1 MKKIALDL
9 NALRVDSFATTARDS
24 GRRGTVHAAGASEEP
39 TQCLGPTCGTCEP
52 TFAYSCY
59 GTCVGDTCE
68 DVCSAMVTC

>member
-9 NALRVDSFATTARDS
+9 NVLCVESFSTTTGDA
-24 GRRGTVHAAGASEEP
+24 GRRGTVHAAGNSEEA

-59 GTCVGDTCE
+59 GSCVGDTCE
-68 DVCSAMVTC
+68 DVCSSIVTC